1 MLFLALLIVLVV
13 VTAAAALVVRHQ
25 KQTFADANE
34 VVPGIATHAPAGWA
48 GSHDAEALLH
58 RRLRDAVA
66 ALRKIPWLSDVA
78 LDEPRQRVERT
89 ALDIDDRLVAVAALP
104 EARREQPL
112 VQLTAAVV
120 ALEDTVAAMAVRPSN
135 DAKELEAAKT
145 TIDEHFVVIA
155 DANAELDRL
164 GL

>member
-1 MLFLALLIVLVV
+1 MLFLVLVIVLAV
-13 VTAAAALVVRHQ
+13 VTAAVAVAVRYQQ
-25 KQTFADANE
+25 KKFRAANE
-34 VVPGIATHAPAGWA
+34 VVPGVPSHAPASWA

-66 ALRKIPWLSDVA
+66 ALRKIPWLSDIA

-89 ALDIDDRLVAVAALP
+89 ALDIDDRLGAVAALP

-112 VQLTAAVV
+112 VQHTAAVV
-120 ALEDTVAAMAVRPSN
+120 ALENTVAAMAVRPSN
-135 DAKELEAAKT
+135 DTKELEAAKT